1 MSQSII
7 WVGRARAPADVGQK
21 TGGEKKSHRGGKMP
35 RIQAA
40 FTGSYHRHRLRRTT
54 ENPHRS
60 SRYALLNKLRRVG
73 KNPRYQV
80 AAVPL
85 KPYTIHN
92 YLRKKLLRV
101 EGGLTVG
108 YVRLRTIGYR

>member
-1 MSQSII
+1 ML
-7 WVGRARAPADVGQK
+7 
-21 TGGEKKSHRGGKMP
+21 M
-35 RIQAA
+35 
-40 FTGSYHRHRLRRTT
+40 
-54 ENPHRS
+54 
-60 SRYALLNKLRRVG
+60 LNKLRRVG
-73 KNPRYQV
+73 KNPRYQE

-85 KPYTIHN
+85 KPYTIYN